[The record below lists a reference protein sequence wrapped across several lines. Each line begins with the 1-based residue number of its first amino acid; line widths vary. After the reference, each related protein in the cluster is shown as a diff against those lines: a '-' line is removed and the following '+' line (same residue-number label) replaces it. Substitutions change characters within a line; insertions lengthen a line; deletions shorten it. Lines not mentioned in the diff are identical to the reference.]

1 MQRCTQFSLHTI
13 RKLLAAVDVSVCPDL
28 DQHHQLRRF
37 IALTAVCLFYAAPF
51 EEAFVRRVLS
61 YVCGLALLCWIY
73 IGLLEVLAGWS
84 FGVVTR
90 TLLAAVRR
98 RNRRHVPMLGH
109 VSSLIVA
116 AHLKERGLSFTPQAC
131 NIGTATS
138 ASMVNSAHIAYG

>member
-1 MQRCTQFSLHTI
+1 LFHR
-13 RKLLAAVDVSVCPDL
+13 LAAV
-28 DQHHQLRRF
+28 R
-37 IALTAVCLFYAAPF
+37 LFYAAPF
-51 EEAFVRRVLS
+51 EEALVRRVLS
-61 YVCGLALLCWIY
+61 YVCGLALLCRIY
-73 IGLLEVLAGWS
+73 IGLLELLAGRK
-84 FGVVTR
+84 FGMVAR

-116 AHLKERGLSFTPQAC
+116 AHLMERGLSFTPQAC